1 MASVCDHT
9 PRPRLNKL
17 WLQRGT
23 GSCDPGRL
31 PHADVHVVGHN
42 EVDLSVEAVAVAL
55 AVGALDRNEFLE
67 GLQEAIESASR
78 ATPAQLGHACS
89 VLLYLAEVSIQVIL

>member
-1 MASVCDHT
+1 MASVCDHI
-9 PRPRLNKL
+9 PRPSLKWL

-23 GSCDPGRL
+23 GSCDPGRR

-55 AVGALDRNEFLE
+55 AVGALDRNECLE
-67 GLQEAIESASR
+67 GFQAASESASR
-78 ATPAQLGHACS
+78 ATPAQLGHACG
-89 VLLYLAEVSIQVIL
+89 VLLVLAEVSIQAML

>member
-9 PRPRLNKL
+9 PRPSLKQL

-31 PHADVHVVGHN
+31 RHADVHVVGRN

-55 AVGALDRNEFLE
+55 AVGALDRNECLE
-67 GLQEAIESASR
+67 GLQEVIESASR
-78 ATPAQLGHACS
+78 ATPAQLGHAFS
-89 VLLYLAEVSIQVIL
+89 VLLYLAEVSIQAML